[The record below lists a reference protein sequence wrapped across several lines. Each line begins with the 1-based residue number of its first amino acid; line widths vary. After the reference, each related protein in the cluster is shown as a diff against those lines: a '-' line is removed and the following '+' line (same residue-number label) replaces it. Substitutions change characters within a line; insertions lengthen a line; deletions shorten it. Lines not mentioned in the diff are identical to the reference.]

1 MHGTRSN
8 LQKTDY
14 DLFQEA
20 FQIITDGGSWMDA
33 ERATGLNRQRIQRLY
48 KKTYPGL
55 KEGGTV
61 SKEAG
66 VLDTTEETKTGSTS
80 SADTMTLDWIRR
92 CSSDDPTIFPTV
104 EEKVQFAEKLIDE
117 EGQSVRYAAIVVGID
132 RTTLRRSVSYICV
145 TSNHT
150 V

>member
-1 MHGTRSN
+1 MELALIYRKQIMTYS
-8 LQKTDY
+8 KK
-14 DLFQEA
+14 LFKLSPMA
-20 FQIITDGGSWMDA
+20 VLGWMLKEQLA
-33 ERATGLNRQRIQRLY
+33 GLNRQRIQRLY

-92 CSSDDPTIFPTV
+92 CSSDDPSIFPTV
-104 EEKVQFAEKLIDE
+104 EEKVQFAEKLIEE
-117 EGQSVRYAAIVVGID
+117 EGKSVKYAAIVVGIN
-132 RTTLRRSVSYICV
+132 RTTLGR
-145 TSNHT
+145 
-150 V
+150 